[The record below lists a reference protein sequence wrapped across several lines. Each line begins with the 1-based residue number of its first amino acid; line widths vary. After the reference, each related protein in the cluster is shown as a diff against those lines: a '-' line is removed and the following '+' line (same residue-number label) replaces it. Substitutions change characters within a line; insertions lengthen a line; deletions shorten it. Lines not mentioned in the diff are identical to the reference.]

1 MYKVSLRNS
10 VFALA
15 FIFASCNQSQ
25 QSSETVKADSVS
37 TVSAAPAVP
46 VELKDPDSNKAYEL
60 YIKLK
65 DVLVKSSSAEARAAA
80 KELSVVL
87 HKLPNQSNAATLSDK
102 IAESSD
108 LKDQRVNF
116 TTLSNDLIVLF
127 KQAEVNSGTMF
138 VQYCPM
144 ANDGEGAYW
153 LASEEEIRNPYYG
166 DEMLNCGEVKE
177 SIKKK

>member
-1 MYKVSLRNS
+1 MQKINIQIS
-10 VFALA
+10 ALLIA
-15 FIFASCNQSQ
+15 FVFASCNQSQ
-25 QSSETVKADSVS
+25 KTAEAPKADSVA
-37 TVSAAPAVP
+37 TPAAAPAVP
-46 VELKDPDSNKAYEL
+46 VELKDPDSNQAYQL

-87 HKLPNQSNAATLSDK
+87 HKLPNQSNAASLSDK

-144 ANDGEGAYW
+144 ANEGEGGYW

-177 SIKKK
+177 SITKK